1 MRLIFMVH
9 VIQILASQGFLYEQS
24 NDDDHHQ
31 QMKTKNRS
39 TTTDDAELQTLQKLV
54 EKISKRQT

>member
-1 MRLIFMVH
+1 MVH